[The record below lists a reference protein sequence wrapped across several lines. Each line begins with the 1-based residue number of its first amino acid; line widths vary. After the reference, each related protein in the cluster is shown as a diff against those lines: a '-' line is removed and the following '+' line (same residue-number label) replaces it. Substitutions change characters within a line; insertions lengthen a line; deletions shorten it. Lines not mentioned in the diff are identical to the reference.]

1 LGTWNGTREDID
13 ALDVLLVGAA
23 LDSSRAASP
32 QQLEITGF
40 HDDALRAYTLWQ
52 QSKVRD
58 PSLKNEFGKAC
69 DAALKAGFDLEQI
82 HEKQNSDFFVQE
94 GVIPGVAERF
104 PRDIL
109 PWSQTQ
115 RGDCT

>member
-1 LGTWNGTREDID
+1 MHPSN
-13 ALDVLLVGAA
+13 
-23 LDSSRAASP
+23 AASP
-32 QQLEITGF
+32 QQLEIAGF
-40 HDDALRAYTLWQ
+40 RDDALRAYITWQ
-52 QSKVRD
+52 QSTVRD

-69 DAALKAGFDLEQI
+69 NAALKAGFDLEQI